1 MAGMSYGGG
10 KMPMSAPPAAADKPR
25 DLASAIEASE
35 PEVEPDSDEE
45 LDPEQAAIIEEGGF
59 TPEQG
64 KALIRLIE
72 TMI

>member
-1 MAGMSYGGG
+1 MAAGMKHGAGYEGEEP
-10 KMPMSAPPAAADKPR
+10 KMR
-25 DLASAIEASE
+25 DLASAIEEA
-35 PEVEPDSDEE
+35 PAEVEPEGDDE

-72 TMI
+72 TMM